1 MKKIMPWIDVLP
13 NVEATNFQARRDEIE
28 AIAMRA
34 QQPSSDTV
42 HLLGEAYFQ
51 ACKLEG
57 DAKAH
62 WSLKEVEQAKRC
74 TG

>member
-13 NVEATNFQARRDEIE
+13 NVESTDFQARRDKIE
-28 AIAMRA
+28 AMAMRA
-34 QQPSSDTV
+34 QQPSNSMV

-62 WSLKEVEQAKRC
+62 WSLKEVEQAQRV
-74 TG
+74 TR

>member
-1 MKKIMPWIDVLP
+1 MKKIMPWIDVLAQ
-13 NVEATNFQARRDEIE
+13 VEETDFQARRDQIE
-28 AIAMRA
+28 ELAKKA
-34 QQPSSDTV
+34 QEPSNHCAHD
-42 HLLGEAYFQ
+42 LAEAYFQ

-62 WSLKEVEQAKRC
+62 WSVKEVEQAQRC